1 MTIPRPRR
9 HYSTA
14 RPWKSPRQTI
24 LLSPG
29 FVNELKLWYK
39 NYARTAPLPEV
50 TASASD
56 EGDYYDITKMFTT
69 NASAAT
75 DGPEVAS
82 LVDRPAAISYRSSP
96 ASHRKPS
103 LQMSGK
109 SLRII
114 DDCPV
119 LIVQLMRTARKM
131 PTLIIAPDDLFGV
144 IRIHG
149 GGVERDNDAPNISDR
164 VPIFGTNISPSTSAA
179 MANSLTTPTDS
190 TAPNLS
196 CPDCRR
202 I

>member
-9 HYSTA
+9 HYSTT

-39 NYARTAPLPEV
+39 RNARTVPLPEV

-56 EGDYYDITKMFTT
+56 EGDYYDTAKMFTT

-75 DGPEVAS
+75 DAPEVAS
-82 LVDRPAAISYRSSP
+82 LLDRPAAICFRSSP

-103 LQMSGK
+103 LQISGK

-131 PTLIIAPDDLFGV
+131 PTFIIAPD
-144 IRIHG
+144 
-149 GGVERDNDAPNISDR
+149 
-164 VPIFGTNISPSTSAA
+164 GTSS
-179 MANSLTTPTDS
+179 NSFFQPRMS
-190 TAPNLS
+190 FAYS
-196 CPDCRR
+196 G
-202 I
+202 